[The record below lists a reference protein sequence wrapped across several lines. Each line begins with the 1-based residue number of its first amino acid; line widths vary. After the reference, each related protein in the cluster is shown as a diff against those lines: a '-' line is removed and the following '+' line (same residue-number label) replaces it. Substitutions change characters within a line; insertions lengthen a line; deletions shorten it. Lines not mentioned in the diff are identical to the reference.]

1 MKTTHWI
8 FTALTIC
15 SVALAG
21 CKKAGEEPGPIPVY
35 YGVKMV
41 DLPKL
46 DTDFANASQDVQS
59 SVSSVKRLLRYA
71 QFPQAVA
78 ELGKLANN
86 PNLSEPQ
93 KQVVNGLIEQTK
105 QAIANSK
112 APPAQ

>member
-21 CKKAGEEPGPIPVY
+21 CKKAEDAPGPVPVY
-35 YGVKMV
+35 YGVQMV

-59 SVSSVKRLLRYA
+59 SVSSVKRSLRYGL
-71 QFPQAVA
+71 FPQALA
-78 ELGKLANN
+78 ELGKLAKN

-93 KQVVNGLIEQTK
+93 KQVINNLVEQT
-105 QAIANSK
+105 QQVIANSK
-112 APPAQ
+112 APPGQ

>member
-1 MKTTHWI
+1 MKTTHRML
-8 FTALTIC
+8 TALTIC
-15 SVALAG
+15 SVAFAG
-21 CKKAGEEPGPIPVY
+21 CKKAEEAPGPTPVY

-46 DTDFANASQDVQS
+46 DTDFVNASQDVQA
-59 SVSSVKRLLRYA
+59 SVSMVKRFLRYA

-93 KQVVNGLIEQTK
+93 KKVVEGLIEQTK
-105 QAIANSK
+105 QVIANSK